1 MKKII
6 AVAIAALP
14 MAAMAEVQVYGQFEG
29 AVEAGNT
36 FGYNDVFN
44 TNTRVDDTGSR
55 IGFKGTEDLGNG
67 LKAIWQVEQAL
78 SIDGETRDKHRSNG
92 NNTWATRDTFVG
104 LQGDWG
110 KVRLG
115 RLSTFQND
123 SMERFD
129 PWTYGKGVNGMS
141 YTSANNLDGR
151 INNAVRYDT
160 PNLNGFKAAVL
171 YGTDEV
177 RANKT
182 GTDSRRNAS
191 VWNLGASYD
200 YAGYF
205 VSAGYTHQGDANDA
219 GDKSANYWRLEGGY
233 EANNLLVA
241 LAYGQSKTFAGYKD
255 AGLSSGLIL
264 SSAPGDFESIPAG
277 AVASANGNDAVKAKE
292 LALTVAYTMG
302 NFTPRFS
309 YARIFDIRV
318 QNYTTGATNDYA
330 NNTIDQFVL
339 GVDYALSKRT
349 MAYAS
354 YGYVNHDAT
363 FKKGADTESS
373 ENTFALG
380 LVHKF

>member
-36 FGYNDVFN
+36 FGYGDVFN
-44 TNTRVDDTGSR
+44 TNTRVDDTGSK

-78 SIDGETRDKHRSNG
+78 SIDGDQYDAAGDLNNSNG
-92 NNTWATRDTFVG
+92 NNKWASRDTFIG

-115 RLSTFQND
+115 RLSTYQND

-129 PWTYGKGVNGMS
+129 PWVYGAGVNGMS
-141 YTSANNLDGR
+141 YTSANLLDGR
-151 INNAVRYDT
+151 IDNAVRYDT

-177 RANKT
+177 RAADAN
-182 GTDSRRNAS
+182 GDRRNSS

-205 VSAGYTHQGDANDA
+205 VSAGYTHQGDANAA

-241 LAYGQSKTFAGYKD
+241 LAYGQSKTFADSAFG
-255 AGLSSGLIL
+255 SGLI
-264 SSAPGDFESIPAG
+264 APAGVGFESIPVG
-277 AVASANGNDAVKAKE
+277 AVGAVGANDAMKAKE
-292 LALTVAYTMG
+292 LALTVAYTIG

-309 YARIFDIRV
+309 YARVFDIRV
-318 QNYTTGATNDYA
+318 QDYATGATNDYA
-330 NNTIDQFVL
+330 NNSIDQFVL

-363 FKKGADTESS
+363 FKAGNETESS

>member
-14 MAAMAEVQVYGQFEG
+14 MAAMADVEIYGQLEA

-36 FGYNDVFN
+36 FGYGDVFN
-44 TNTRVDDTGSR
+44 TNTRIDDTGSK

-67 LKAIWQVEQAL
+67 LKAIWQVESYL
-78 SIDGETRDKHRSNG
+78 SIDGTDLNGDKRANKFAGRDS
-92 NNTWATRDTFVG
+92 FVG

-115 RLSTFQND
+115 RLSTYQND

-129 PWTYGKGVNGMS
+129 PWTYGAGVNGMS
-141 YTSANNLDGR
+141 YTSANLLDGR
-151 INNAVRYDT
+151 IDNAVRYDT
-160 PNLNGFKAAVL
+160 PNLNGFKASVL

-177 RANKT
+177 RTPRADGERSN
-182 GTDSRRNAS
+182 SS
-191 VWNLGASYD
+191 VWNIGLGYE
-200 YAGYF
+200 YAGYY
-205 VSAGYTHQGDANDA
+205 VDAGYTHWGDANPTRDGNGVVTVG

-233 EANNLLVA
+233 AANNLLVA
-241 LAYGQSKTFAGYKD
+241 LAYGQSKTYGGQLLGVLDYDHIQNVAADQYGT
-255 AGLSSGLIL
+255 I
-264 SSAPGDFESIPAG
+264 G
-277 AVASANGNDAVKAKE
+277 ATDKVQAKE
-292 LALTVAYTMG
+292 MALTVAYTMG

-309 YARIFDIRV
+309 YARVFDINV
-318 QNYTTGATNDYA
+318 TNGGVKKDFA
-330 NNTIDQFVL
+330 DNTIDQFVI
-339 GVDYALSKRT
+339 GVDYAMSKRT

-363 FKKGADTESS
+363 FVNAAGDSKSS

>member
-14 MAAMAEVQVYGQFEG
+14 MAAMADVQIYGQLE
-29 AVEAGNT
+29 ASVEAGNT
-36 FGYNDVFN
+36 FGYGDVFN
-44 TNTRVDDTGSR
+44 TNTRVDDTGSK

-67 LKAIWQVEQAL
+67 LKAIWQVEQKL
-78 SIDGETRDKHRSNG
+78 SIDGTDVNG
-92 NNTWATRDTFVG
+92 DNTWATRDTFVG

-115 RLSTFQND
+115 KLSTFQND

-129 PWTYGKGVNGMS
+129 PWTYGAGVNGMS
-141 YTSANNLDGR
+141 YTSANTMDGR
-151 INNAVRYDT
+151 VNNAVRYDT

-177 RANKT
+177 RTADAN
-182 GTDSRRNAS
+182 GDRRNSS

-205 VSAGYTHQGDANDA
+205 VSAGYTHQGDANQA

-241 LAYGQSKTFAGYKD
+241 LAYGQSKTYANSAFG
-255 AGLSSGLIL
+255 SGLV
-264 SSAPGDFESIPAG
+264 APAGIGFESIPVG
-277 AVASANGNDAVKAKE
+277 AVATVGANDAMKAKE
-292 LALTVAYTMG
+292 LALTVAYTIG

-318 QNYTTGATNDYA
+318 QDYATGATNDYA
-330 NNTIDQFVL
+330 NNSIDQFVL

>member
-14 MAAMAEVQVYGQFEG
+14 MAAMADVQIYGQLEA

-36 FGYNDVFN
+36 FGYGDVFN
-44 TNTRVDDTGSR
+44 TNTRVDDTGSK

-67 LKAIWQVEQAL
+67 LKAIWQVEQKL
-78 SIDGETRDKHRSNG
+78 SIDGTDVNG
-92 NNTWATRDTFVG
+92 DNTWATRDTFVG

-115 RLSTFQND
+115 KLSTFQND

-129 PWTYGKGVNGMS
+129 PWTYGAGVNGMS
-141 YTSANNLDGR
+141 YTSANTMDGR
-151 INNAVRYDT
+151 VNNAVRYDT

-177 RANKT
+177 RKNQT
-182 GTDSRRNAS
+182 GTDNRRNAS

-205 VSAGYTHQGDANDA
+205 VSAGYTHQGDANVA

-241 LAYGQSKTFAGYKD
+241 LAYGQSKTYGGDNAFR
-255 AGLSSGLIL
+255 SGLV
-264 SSAPGDFESIPAG
+264 SPFVGGGFESIPAG
-277 AVASANGNDAVKAKE
+277 AVGVVGANDAMKAKE
-292 LALTVAYTMG
+292 LALTVAYTIG

-309 YARIFDIRV
+309 YARVFDIRV
-318 QNYTTGATNDYA
+318 QDYATGATNDYA
-330 NNTIDQFVL
+330 NNSIDQFVL

-363 FKKGADTESS
+363 FKVGNETESS

>member
-14 MAAMAEVQVYGQFEG
+14 MAAMADVQIYGQLE
-29 AVEAGNT
+29 ASVEAGNT
-36 FGYNDVFN
+36 FGYGDVFN
-44 TNTRVDDTGSR
+44 TNTRVDDTGSK

-67 LKAIWQVEQAL
+67 LKAIWQVESYL
-78 SIDGETRDKHRSNG
+78 SIDGTDLNGDTRANKFAG
-92 NNTWATRDTFVG
+92 RDSFVG

-115 RLSTFQND
+115 RLSTYQND

-141 YTSANNLDGR
+141 YTSANTMDGR

-177 RANKT
+177 RAVDAN
-182 GTDSRRNAS
+182 GDRRNSS

-205 VSAGYTHQGDANDA
+205 VSAGYTHQGDANQA

-241 LAYGQSKTFAGYKD
+241 LAYGQSKTFANSAFG
-255 AGLSSGLIL
+255 SGLI
-264 SSAPGDFESIPAG
+264 APAGYGFESIPVGSVG
-277 AVASANGNDAVKAKE
+277 AVGANDAMKAKE
-292 LALTVAYTMG
+292 LALTVAYTIG

-309 YARIFDIRV
+309 YARVFDIRV
-318 QNYTTGATNDYA
+318 QNYATGTTNDYA
-330 NNTIDQFVL
+330 NNSIDQFVL

-363 FKKGADTESS
+363 FKAANETESS

>member
-78 SIDGETRDKHRSNG
+78 SIDGENRDGLRSNG

-141 YTSANNLDGR
+141 YTSANTMDGR

-177 RANKT
+177 RKNQT
-182 GTDSRRNAS
+182 GTDNRRNAS

-205 VSAGYTHQGDANDA
+205 VSAGYTHQGDANAA

-241 LAYGQSKTFAGYKD
+241 LAYGQSKTFADSAFG
-255 AGLSSGLIL
+255 SGLV
-264 SSAPGDFESIPAG
+264 APAGIGFESIPVG
-277 AVASANGNDAVKAKE
+277 AVATVGANDAMKAKE
-292 LALTVAYTMG
+292 LALTVAYTIG

-309 YARIFDIRV
+309 YARVFDIRV
-318 QNYTTGATNDYA
+318 QDYATGATNDYA
-330 NNTIDQFVL
+330 NNSIDQFVL

-354 YGYVNHDAT
+354 YGYANHDAT
-363 FKKGADTESS
+363 FTNAAGDSKSS

>member
-14 MAAMAEVQVYGQFEG
+14 MAAMADVQIYGQLE
-29 AVEAGNT
+29 ASVEAGNT
-36 FGYNDVFN
+36 FGYGDVFN
-44 TNTRVDDTGSR
+44 TNTRVDDTGSK

-67 LKAIWQVEQAL
+67 LKAIWQVEQKL
-78 SIDGETRDKHRSNG
+78 SIDGTDVNG

-115 RLSTFQND
+115 KLSTYQND

-129 PWTYGKGVNGMS
+129 PWVYGAGVNGMS

-151 INNAVRYDT
+151 VNNAVRYDT

-171 YGTDEV
+171 YGTDEKRTPDV
-177 RANKT
+177 N
-182 GTDSRRNAS
+182 GGRRNAS
-191 VWNLGASYD
+191 TWNLGAGYE
-200 YAGYF
+200 YAGYY
-205 VSAGYTHQGDANDA
+205 VDAGYTLWQDANDD
-219 GDKSANYWRLEGGY
+219 GNKNANYWRLEGGY
-233 EANNLLVA
+233 AANNLLVA
-241 LAYGQSKTFAGYKD
+241 LAYGQAKTYDGSQ
-255 AGLSSGLIL
+255 LSTSYEV
-264 SSAPGDFESIPAG
+264 AP
-277 AVASANGNDAVKAKE
+277 AVTNDAYKSKE
-292 LALTVAYTMG
+292 AALTVAYTMG

-309 YARIFDIRV
+309 YARIFDITV
-318 QNYTTGATNDYA
+318 NGVDFADKN
-330 NNTIDQFVL
+330 IDQFVI
-339 GVDYALSKRT
+339 GVDYAMSKRT

-363 FKKGADTESS
+363 FVNAAGDSKSS